1 MARDLLIRGRFVITD
16 PRALPAGGMIEN
28 GAVLASGGMIVKSGA
43 FETLRVRH
51 PDAEIVGTD
60 RFLMIPGLI
69 NAHHH
74 GRGLQGIQLG
84 IRDEPL
90 ETWLL
95 GFIGQPPLDV
105 YLDTLHANLRLI
117 RSGVTT
123 VLHSAYTR
131 VPGRL
136 ETETRDALRAYTDAG
151 LRVAYAVG
159 IEDRVAPVHDGME
172 MFLASLPPS
181 LARKTRAAFPAA
193 ASADL
198 DDYFAAVARLRR
210 DFAEHPL
217 VTLLHGPN
225 WPVWCS
231 DELLRRIARVA
242 RGDGM
247 GVHIHVLESPFERE
261 AARRHYGKSVVTHLD
276 TLGLLGAKT
285 SIAHGVWLSD
295 ADIETCARTKTSVCH
310 NASSNLRLRNG
321 IAPVTR
327 MLERGVNVGIG
338 MDGYAL
344 NSDDDMLQEMRLVAA
359 LHGMPGDGGHRNG
372 PDAFEVFRMATVG
385 GARAALQ
392 SSGGTL
398 LPGST
403 ADAVLIDFEAM
414 RGAYLDPGV
423 HPVEALVHL
432 GRAAHVNTVVIGGQ
446 IVLSD
451 GHSTRHDEG
460 AIARALAEIAET
472 PLPEVADF
480 ALLARELKPHVAQHY
495 ANWPVDASAPHYRV
509 NARF

>member
-1 MARDLLIRGRFVITD
+1 MARDLLIRGRFVVTD
-16 PRALPAGGMIEN
+16 PRALPAGGMIEH
-28 GAVLASGGMIVKSGA
+28 GTVLVSGSTVADTGS
-43 FETLRVRH
+43 FETLHARH

-60 RFLMIPGLI
+60 RFLVIPGLV

-84 IRDEPL
+84 VRDEPL

-105 YLDTLHANLRLI
+105 HLDTLHANLRLI

-136 ETETRDALRAYTDAG
+136 ETETRDALRAYADAG

-172 MFLASLPPS
+172 MFLASLPSS
-181 LARKTRAAFPAA
+181 LAQKTRAAFPAA
-193 ASADL
+193 ANTDL
-198 DDYFAAVARLRR
+198 DDYFAIVTRLRQ
-210 DFAEHPL
+210 DFADSPS
-217 VTLLHGPN
+217 VTLLYGPN

-231 DELLRRIARVA
+231 DELLRRVARAA

-261 AARRHYGKSVVTHLD
+261 AARRHYGGSVVAHLD
-276 TLGLLGAKT
+276 MLGLLGATT

-295 ADIETCARTKTSVCH
+295 TDIDICARAETSVCH

-321 IAPVTR
+321 IAPVTG
-327 MLERGVNVGIG
+327 MLENGVNVGIG

-359 LHGMPGDGGHRNG
+359 LHGMPADGGQRNG
-372 PDAFEVFRMATVG
+372 PDAFDVFRMATVG

-392 SSGGTL
+392 PSCGTL
-398 LPGST
+398 LPGSA
-403 ADAVLIDFEAM
+403 ADAVLLDFEVM
-414 RGAYLDPGV
+414 RGAYLDSAI
-423 HPVEALVHL
+423 HPVEALIHL
-432 GRAAHVNTVVIGGQ
+432 GRADHVHTVVIGGQ

-451 GHSTRHDEG
+451 GRSTRHDEG
-460 AIARALAEIAET
+460 AIAHALAEMAGKPSPET
-472 PLPEVADF
+472 ADF
-480 ALLARELKPHVAQHY
+480 AMLARELKPYVARHY
-495 ANWPVDASAPHYRV
+495 AAWPIDEGAPHYRV